1 VENQDFD
8 WLLSVYS
15 VAEWREGLSDR
26 QCVVREGRSVEG
38 DSFGFHPG
46 ICQLNQ
52 VLAHCLLH
60 TSDKVSEGTILP
72 RILLKIEPTPRDK
85 AVKSHFEHQDPDKR
99 CAFPVCYPI
108 YQLLRFAAILAQSFD
123 RVRCRLRVINVRLV
137 YLFVKVKPE
146 CTIEA
151 KNLVKAVLDLSLG
164 LDERVAGQVA
174 DESCKTFV

>member
-1 VENQDFD
+1 MENQDFD

-38 DSFGFHPG
+38 DSIFFHPG

-72 RILLKIEPTPRDK
+72 RILLEIEPTPRDK

-123 RVRCRLRVINVRLV
+123 RGALSAACHL
-137 YLFVKVKPE
+137 
-146 CTIEA
+146 CTP
-151 KNLVKAVLDLSLG
+151 
-164 LDERVAGQVA
+164 
-174 DESCKTFV
+174 C